1 MKPLAGI
8 ILLCLFTHHGMA
20 QNNVGIGTNTP
31 HSSAFVEVRST
42 DQGILIPR
50 MTQAA
55 RLAIP
60 SPANGLLVFDS
71 TQKRLYQYQYG
82 EWNYMLT
89 NAAWAQSTTRNW
101 TYNGSDSVG
110 LNTTVPTERLDVNG
124 KMKTRA
130 SLRADNNITAAGN
143 ISANSFAATND
154 LIADG
159 AANVSGNVT
168 SYGDIILSG
177 VGSTVQFQDNDEK
190 KAYMQLAGNDLRF
203 GTNSGNSA
211 GKLILRMDGRDLISI
226 DRLANIEML
235 ENGTGEGGIVIGW
248 KMERFAAPDI
258 NMLPTVFG
266 YVPANGS
273 AAGWMSPLPN
283 GSWTRVSLGKYE
295 VTTPYGFSF
304 KSAVIV
310 TPMVNGW
317 NNCTATY
324 LSPNKFRVDMFDRDG
339 NRVDA
344 AFSYVVNDPLN

>member
-1 MKPLAGI
+1 MKSLPGF
-8 ILLCLFTHHGMA
+8 ILLFLFSLQGMT

-31 HSSAFVEVRST
+31 HSSAILEVRST

-50 MTQAA
+50 MTQPA
-55 RLAIP
+55 RLAIA
-60 SPANGLLVFDS
+60 SPPNGLLVYDS
-71 TQKRLYQYQYG
+71 TLKRLYQYQYG

-89 NAAWAQSTTRNW
+89 NTAWAQSSTRNW
-101 TYNGSDSVG
+101 TYNGSDSIG
-110 LNTTVPTERLDVNG
+110 LNITAPTERLDVNG

-130 SLRADNNITAAGN
+130 SLRADNNITATGD
-143 ISANSFAATND
+143 ISANSFEASSD

-159 AANVSGNVT
+159 VADVSGNVT
-168 SYGDIILSG
+168 SYGDINLSG
-177 VGSTVQFQDNDEK
+177 VGSTLQFQDNDEK

-211 GKLILRMDGRDLISI
+211 GKLILRMNNRDLISI

-235 ENGTGEGGIVIGW
+235 ENTTGQGNIVIGW
-248 KMERFAAPDI
+248 KLERFAAPDI

-283 GSWTRVSLGKYE
+283 GSWTRVSIGKYE

-344 AFSYVVNDPLN
+344 AFSFVVNDPLN